1 MLYLSSQQGGSDLG
15 SSETEYIY
23 CISADRKHFFLCV
36 LYLCCPGSL
45 IWHNAVNTD
54 AVARTKHF
62 LYLVFGFVHILT
74 PVQTCCCLV
83 LVLGHMLML
92 ALHVWTI
99 LKGWLISVHKLSN
112 FEEYFVLISK
122 CFESPWSLVGWFF
135 SREWSLGTPW
145 TAPNVKLSC

>member
-1 MLYLSSQQGGSDLG
+1 MEVILAQARLNTFTVSPLIENTFSFVFCTYV
-15 SSETEYIY
+15 
-23 CISADRKHFFLCV
+23 V
-36 LYLCCPGSL
+36 LAHS
-45 IWHNAVNTD
+45 WHNAVNTD
-54 AVARTKHF
+54 AVTRTKHF
-62 LYLVFGFVHILT
+62 LSLVFGFVHILT

-99 LKGWLISVHKLSN
+99 FKGWLISVHKLSN

-122 CFESPWSLVGWFF
+122 CFESPWSLVGWFL